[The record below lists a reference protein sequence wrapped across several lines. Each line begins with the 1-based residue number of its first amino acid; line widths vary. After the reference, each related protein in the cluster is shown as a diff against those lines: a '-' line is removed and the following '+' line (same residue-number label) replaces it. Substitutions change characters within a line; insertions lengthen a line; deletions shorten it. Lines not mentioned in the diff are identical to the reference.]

1 MRRGLKGRLSKE
13 ENSSEETEKYK
24 IRIPGGNEKKPR
36 GTPNK
41 QTKENIIESS
51 NSKKGVEKDDSVRTA
66 SFTME
71 QEIDIKNQ
79 NKSNDDQTPSSRRG
93 RRQINKTEEII
104 ETKVENNENSSN
116 KSKRTNKNNNN
127 DNEQNVEKI
136 ETVIETKTVV
146 QESDN
151 SPSNKYVR
159 KRKYQRGN
167 TPEIKNEEEETQSKH
182 SKKSNKL
189 PKEEKTEE
197 VIETVE
203 TKIEKVD
210 NANNSNRYVRKRK
223 YQRGNTPEIK
233 KEEEPVTPKEE
244 TSSRYSKK
252 SNKLPK
258 EEKTEIVIE
267 TKIEKVDNTP
277 GRMNRRKIEEET
289 KKEEPVTPKEE
300 TSSRYSKK
308 SNKLPKEEKTEE
320 VIETVETKIE
330 KVDNT
335 PGRLKRRKIEESD
348 TKKEEPVTPKEE
360 TQSKYSK
367 KSNKLPKEEK
377 TEQVIETVITK
388 IEKVEKNQEEKI
400 ENTPGKNSRR
410 SKKENII
417 NPSSEEKK
425 ETKKGITPENRY
437 DNSSKRDRTPP
448 NDRSDNSNLDD
459 SRTPTRLKEDIYK
472 KEIGF
477 EDETPNRSIRRQYN
491 KQTNKSEN
499 SPEKYLKVTPGRYNR
514 QTNDSKRVFDN
525 EGNKT
530 TSRIVGRMGKSPV
543 NTPKVEEKEEK
554 FKVPQKKTYQSTST
568 HIRLY
573 GGDFD
578 DIIRTIIHVELN
590 DCRTILTPDLL
601 EIYKN
606 IYFDNEDFKNEIF
619 FKVLKNCDDEVGN
632 FDKYKTPHTF
642 NMDMENLQV
651 LLDNIKTPGE
661 MLNKYIEKAA
671 QIDNNTSSYN
681 N

>member
-71 QEIDIKNQ
+71 QEIEIKNK
-79 NKSNDDQTPSSRRG
+79 NNDDQTPSSRRG

-116 KSKRTNKNNNN
+116 KSKRTNKNNDN
-127 DNEQNVEKI
+127 NEQNVEKI
-136 ETVIETKTVV
+136 ETVIETKTEV

-167 TPEIKNEEEETQSKH
+167 TPEIKNEEENKEETQ

-189 PKEEKTEE
+189 PKETKTEE
-197 VIETVE
+197 VIETIE
-203 TKIEKVD
+203 AKIEKVE
-210 NANNSNRYVRKRK
+210 NEPSNKYVRKRK

-233 KEEEPVTPKEE
+233 KEDEPVTPKEE
-244 TSSRYSKK
+244 TSSKYSKK
-252 SNKLPK
+252 SNKPK

-277 GRMNRRKIEEET
+277 GRMKRRKIEEET
-289 KKEEPVTPKEE
+289 KKDEPETPKEE
-300 TSSRYSKK
+300 TSSKYSKK
-308 SNKLPKEEKTEE
+308 SNRLPKETKTEE

-348 TKKEEPVTPKEE
+348 IKKEEPVTPKEE
-360 TQSKYSK
+360 TSSKYSK
-367 KSNKLPKEEK
+367 KSNKPPKEEK

-388 IEKVEKNQEEKI
+388 IEKVEKVPQEEKI
-400 ENTPGKNSRR
+400 VENTPGKNSRR
-410 SKKENII
+410 SKKENIT
-417 NPSSEEKK
+417 SSEEKK

-437 DNSSKRDRTPP
+437 ENSNKRDRTPP
-448 NDRSDNSNLDD
+448 NDRSGDSNLDD

-590 DCRTILTPDLL
+590 DCRTILTPELL

-619 FKVLKNCDDEVGN
+619 FKVLKNFDDEVGN

>member
-1 MRRGLKGRLSKE
+1 MRRGLKSRLSKDE
-13 ENSSEETEKYK
+13 TSSEETEKYK
-24 IRIPGGNEKKPR
+24 IHIPGGKEKKSR

-41 QTKENIIESS
+41 QTRENIIESS
-51 NSKKGVEKDDSVRTA
+51 SKKGVEKDDSVRTA

-116 KSKRTNKNNNN
+116 KSNRRTNKNNNN

-308 SNKLPKEEKTEE
+308 SNKLPKEEKTE
-320 VIETVETKIE
+320 
-330 KVDNT
+330 
-335 PGRLKRRKIEESD
+335 
-348 TKKEEPVTPKEE
+348 
-360 TQSKYSK
+360 
-367 KSNKLPKEEK
+367 
-377 TEQVIETVITK
+377 QVIETVITK

-410 SKKENII
+410 SKKENI

-554 FKVPQKKTYQSTST
+554 FKVPPQKKTYQSTST

-619 FKVLKNCDDEVGN
+619 FKVLKNCDDEVGV
-632 FDKYKTPHTF
+632 FDKYRTPHTF

-671 QIDNNTSSYN
+671 QIDNNTSSIN

>member
-1 MRRGLKGRLSKE
+1 M
-13 ENSSEETEKYK
+13 
-24 IRIPGGNEKKPR
+24 
-36 GTPNK
+36 
-41 QTKENIIESS
+41 
-51 NSKKGVEKDDSVRTA
+51 
-66 SFTME
+66 
-71 QEIDIKNQ
+71 
-79 NKSNDDQTPSSRRG
+79 
-93 RRQINKTEEII
+93 
-104 ETKVENNENSSN
+104 
-116 KSKRTNKNNNN
+116 
-127 DNEQNVEKI
+127 
-136 ETVIETKTVV
+136 
-146 QESDN
+146 
-151 SPSNKYVR
+151 
-159 KRKYQRGN
+159 
-167 TPEIKNEEEETQSKH
+167 
-182 SKKSNKL
+182 
-189 PKEEKTEE
+189 
-197 VIETVE
+197 
-203 TKIEKVD
+203 
-210 NANNSNRYVRKRK
+210 
-223 YQRGNTPEIK
+223 
-233 KEEEPVTPKEE
+233 
-244 TSSRYSKK
+244 
-252 SNKLPK
+252 
-258 EEKTEIVIE
+258 
-267 TKIEKVDNTP
+267 
-277 GRMNRRKIEEET
+277 
-289 KKEEPVTPKEE
+289 
-300 TSSRYSKK
+300 
-308 SNKLPKEEKTEE
+308 
-320 VIETVETKIE
+320 
-330 KVDNT
+330 
-335 PGRLKRRKIEESD
+335 KRRKIEESD

-360 TQSKYSK
+360 TSSKYSK

-410 SKKENII
+410 SKKENI

-554 FKVPQKKTYQSTST
+554 FKVPPQKKTYQSTST

-619 FKVLKNCDDEVGN
+619 FKVLKNCDDEVGV
-632 FDKYKTPHTF
+632 FDKYRTPHTF

-671 QIDNNTSSYN
+671 QIDNNTSSIN

>member
-71 QEIDIKNQ
+71 QEIEIKNK
-79 NKSNDDQTPSSRRG
+79 NNDDQTPSSRRG

-116 KSKRTNKNNNN
+116 KSKRTNKNNDN
-127 DNEQNVEKI
+127 NEQNVEKI

-167 TPEIKNEEEETQSKH
+167 TPEIKNEEENKEETQ

-189 PKEEKTEE
+189 PKETKTEE

-203 TKIEKVD
+203 TKIEKVE
-210 NANNSNRYVRKRK
+210 NQPNSNKYVRKRK

-233 KEEEPVTPKEE
+233 KEDEPVTPKEE
-244 TSSRYSKK
+244 TSSKYSKK

-277 GRMNRRKIEEET
+277 GRMKRRKIEEET
-289 KKEEPVTPKEE
+289 KKDEPETPKEE
-300 TSSRYSKK
+300 TSSKYSKK
-308 SNKLPKEEKTEE
+308 SNRLPKETKTEE

-348 TKKEEPVTPKEE
+348 IKKEEPVTPKEE
-360 TQSKYSK
+360 TSSKYSK
-367 KSNKLPKEEK
+367 KSNKPPKEEK

-388 IEKVEKNQEEKI
+388 IEKVEKVPQEEKI
-400 ENTPGKNSRR
+400 VENTPGKNSRR
-410 SKKENII
+410 SKKENIT
-417 NPSSEEKK
+417 SSEEKK

-437 DNSSKRDRTPP
+437 ENSNKRDRTPP
-448 NDRSDNSNLDD
+448 NDRSGDSNLDD

-554 FKVPQKKTYQSTST
+554 LKVPQKKTYQSTST

-590 DCRTILTPDLL
+590 DCRTILTPELL

-619 FKVLKNCDDEVGN
+619 FKVLKNFDDEVGN

>member
-71 QEIDIKNQ
+71 QEIEIKNK
-79 NKSNDDQTPSSRRG
+79 NNDDQTPSSRRG

-116 KSKRTNKNNNN
+116 KSKRTNKNNDN
-127 DNEQNVEKI
+127 NEQNVEKI

-167 TPEIKNEEEETQSKH
+167 TPEIKNEEENKEETQ

-189 PKEEKTEE
+189 PKETKTEE
-197 VIETVE
+197 VIETIE
-203 TKIEKVD
+203 TKIEKVE
-210 NANNSNRYVRKRK
+210 NEPSNKYVRKRK

-233 KEEEPVTPKEE
+233 KEDEPVTPKEE
-244 TSSRYSKK
+244 TSSKYSKK

-277 GRMNRRKIEEET
+277 GRMKRRKIEEET
-289 KKEEPVTPKEE
+289 KKDEPETPKEE
-300 TSSRYSKK
+300 TSSKYSKK
-308 SNKLPKEEKTEE
+308 SNRLPKETKTEE

-360 TQSKYSK
+360 TSSKYSK
-367 KSNKLPKEEK
+367 KSNKPPKEEK

-388 IEKVEKNQEEKI
+388 IEKVEKVPEKTQDEKI
-400 ENTPGKNSRR
+400 VENTPGKNSRR
-410 SKKENII
+410 SKKENIT
-417 NPSSEEKK
+417 SSEEKK

-437 DNSSKRDRTPP
+437 ENSNKRDRTPP
-448 NDRSDNSNLDD
+448 NDRSGDSNLDD

-554 FKVPQKKTYQSTST
+554 LKVPQKKTYQSTST

-590 DCRTILTPDLL
+590 DCRTILTPELL

-619 FKVLKNCDDEVGN
+619 FKVLKNFDDEVGN

>member
-71 QEIDIKNQ
+71 QEIEIKNK
-79 NKSNDDQTPSSRRG
+79 NNDDQTPSSRRG

-116 KSKRTNKNNNN
+116 KSKRTNKNNDN
-127 DNEQNVEKI
+127 NEQNVEKI

-167 TPEIKNEEEETQSKH
+167 TPEIKNEEENKEETQ

-189 PKEEKTEE
+189 PKETKTEE
-197 VIETVE
+197 VIETIE
-203 TKIEKVD
+203 TKIEKVE
-210 NANNSNRYVRKRK
+210 NEPSNKYVRKRK

-233 KEEEPVTPKEE
+233 KEDEPVTPKEE
-244 TSSRYSKK
+244 TSSKYSKK

-277 GRMNRRKIEEET
+277 GRMKRRKIEEET
-289 KKEEPVTPKEE
+289 KKDEPETPKEE
-300 TSSRYSKK
+300 TSSKYSKK
-308 SNKLPKEEKTEE
+308 SNRLPKETKTEE

-348 TKKEEPVTPKEE
+348 IKKEEPVTPKEE
-360 TQSKYSK
+360 TSSKYSK
-367 KSNKLPKEEK
+367 KSNKPPKEEK
-377 TEQVIETVITK
+377 TDQVIETVITK
-388 IEKVEKNQEEKI
+388 IEKVEKVPQEEKII

-410 SKKENII
+410 SKKENI

-425 ETKKGITPENRY
+425 DTKKGITPENRY
-437 DNSSKRDRTPP
+437 ENSNKRDRTPP
-448 NDRSDNSNLDD
+448 NDRSGDSNLDD

-554 FKVPQKKTYQSTST
+554 FKVPPQKKTYQSTST

-590 DCRTILTPDLL
+590 DCRTILTPELL

-619 FKVLKNCDDEVGN
+619 FKVLKNFDDEVGV

>member
-24 IRIPGGNEKKPR
+24 IRIPGGNEKKPK

-71 QEIDIKNQ
+71 QEIEIKNK
-79 NKSNDDQTPSSRRG
+79 NNDDQTPSSRRG

-116 KSKRTNKNNNN
+116 KSKRTNKNNDN
-127 DNEQNVEKI
+127 NEQNVEKI

-167 TPEIKNEEEETQSKH
+167 TPEIKNEEENKEETQ

-189 PKEEKTEE
+189 PKETKTEE
-197 VIETVE
+197 VIETIE
-203 TKIEKVD
+203 TKIEKVE
-210 NANNSNRYVRKRK
+210 NEPSNKYVRKRK

-233 KEEEPVTPKEE
+233 KEDEPVTPKEE
-244 TSSRYSKK
+244 TSSKYSKK

-277 GRMNRRKIEEET
+277 GRMKRRKIEEET
-289 KKEEPVTPKEE
+289 KKDEPETPKEE
-300 TSSRYSKK
+300 TSSKYSKK
-308 SNKLPKEEKTEE
+308 SNRLPKETKTEE

-360 TQSKYSK
+360 TSSKYSK
-367 KSNKLPKEEK
+367 KSNKPPKEEK

-388 IEKVEKNQEEKI
+388 IEKIEKVPQEEKI
-400 ENTPGKNSRR
+400 VENTPGKNSRR
-410 SKKENII
+410 SKKENIT
-417 NPSSEEKK
+417 SSEEKK

-437 DNSSKRDRTPP
+437 ENSNKRDRTPP
-448 NDRSDNSNLDD
+448 NDRSGDSNLDD

-554 FKVPQKKTYQSTST
+554 LKVPQKKTYQSTST

-590 DCRTILTPDLL
+590 DCRTILTPELL

-619 FKVLKNCDDEVGN
+619 FKVLKNFDDEVGN

>member
-1 MRRGLKGRLSKE
+1 MRRGLKTRLSKDE
-13 ENSSEETEKYK
+13 TSSEETEKYK
-24 IRIPGGNEKKPR
+24 IHIPGGKEKKSR

-41 QTKENIIESS
+41 QTRENIIESS
-51 NSKKGVEKDDSVRTA
+51 SKKGVEKDDSVRTA

-116 KSKRTNKNNNN
+116 KSNRRTNKNNNN

-146 QESDN
+146 QETDN

-244 TSSRYSKK
+244 TSS
-252 SNKLPK
+252 
-258 EEKTEIVIE
+258 
-267 TKIEKVDNTP
+267 
-277 GRMNRRKIEEET
+277 
-289 KKEEPVTPKEE
+289 
-300 TSSRYSKK
+300 
-308 SNKLPKEEKTEE
+308 
-320 VIETVETKIE
+320 
-330 KVDNT
+330 
-335 PGRLKRRKIEESD
+335 
-348 TKKEEPVTPKEE
+348 
-360 TQSKYSK
+360 KYSK

-410 SKKENII
+410 SKKENI

-554 FKVPQKKTYQSTST
+554 FKVPPQKKTYQSTST

-619 FKVLKNCDDEVGN
+619 FKVLKNCDDEVGV
-632 FDKYKTPHTF
+632 FDKYRTPHTF

-671 QIDNNTSSYN
+671 QIDNNTSSIN

>member
-71 QEIDIKNQ
+71 QEIEIKNK
-79 NKSNDDQTPSSRRG
+79 NNDDQTPSSRRG
-93 RRQINKTEEII
+93 RQINKTEEII

-116 KSKRTNKNNNN
+116 KSKRTNKNNDN
-127 DNEQNVEKI
+127 NEQNVEKI

-167 TPEIKNEEEETQSKH
+167 TPEIKNEEENKEETQ

-189 PKEEKTEE
+189 PKETKTEE
-197 VIETVE
+197 VIETIE
-203 TKIEKVD
+203 TKIEKVE
-210 NANNSNRYVRKRK
+210 NEPSNKYVRKRK

-233 KEEEPVTPKEE
+233 KEDEPVTPKEE
-244 TSSRYSKK
+244 TSSKYSKK

-277 GRMNRRKIEEET
+277 GRMKRRKIEEET
-289 KKEEPVTPKEE
+289 KKDEPETPKEE
-300 TSSRYSKK
+300 TSSKYSKK
-308 SNKLPKEEKTEE
+308 SNRLPKETKTEE

-360 TQSKYSK
+360 TSSKYSK
-367 KSNKLPKEEK
+367 KSNKPPKEEK

-388 IEKVEKNQEEKI
+388 IEKVEKVPQEEKI
-400 ENTPGKNSRR
+400 VENTPGKNSRR
-410 SKKENII
+410 SKKENI

-425 ETKKGITPENRY
+425 DTKKGITPENRY
-437 DNSSKRDRTPP
+437 ENSNKRDRTPP
-448 NDRSDNSNLDD
+448 NDRSGDSNLDD

-554 FKVPQKKTYQSTST
+554 LKVPQKKTYQSTST

-590 DCRTILTPDLL
+590 DCRTILTPELL

-606 IYFDNEDFKNEIF
+606 VYFDNEDFKNEIF
-619 FKVLKNCDDEVGN
+619 FKVLKNFDDEVGN

>member
-71 QEIDIKNQ
+71 QEIEIKNK
-79 NKSNDDQTPSSRRG
+79 NNDDQTPSSRRG

-116 KSKRTNKNNNN
+116 KSKRTNKNNDN
-127 DNEQNVEKI
+127 NEQNVEKI

-167 TPEIKNEEEETQSKH
+167 TPEIKNEEENKEETQ

-189 PKEEKTEE
+189 PKETKTEE

-203 TKIEKVD
+203 TKIEKVE
-210 NANNSNRYVRKRK
+210 NQPNSNKYVRKRK

-233 KEEEPVTPKEE
+233 KEDEPVTPKEE
-244 TSSRYSKK
+244 TSSKYSKK

-277 GRMNRRKIEEET
+277 GRMKRRKIEEET
-289 KKEEPVTPKEE
+289 KKDEPETPKEE
-300 TSSRYSKK
+300 TSSKYSKK
-308 SNKLPKEEKTEE
+308 SNRLPKETKTEE

-360 TQSKYSK
+360 TSSKYSK
-367 KSNKLPKEEK
+367 KSNKPPKEEK

-388 IEKVEKNQEEKI
+388 IEKVEKVPQEEKI
-400 ENTPGKNSRR
+400 VENTPGKNSRR
-410 SKKENII
+410 SKKENIT
-417 NPSSEEKK
+417 SSEEKK
-425 ETKKGITPENRY
+425 DTKKGITPENRY
-437 DNSSKRDRTPP
+437 ENSNKRDRTPP
-448 NDRSDNSNLDD
+448 NDRSGDSNLDD

-554 FKVPQKKTYQSTST
+554 LKVPQKKTYQSTST

-590 DCRTILTPDLL
+590 DCRTILTPELL

-619 FKVLKNCDDEVGN
+619 FKVLKNFDDEVGN

>member
-71 QEIDIKNQ
+71 QEIEIKNK
-79 NKSNDDQTPSSRRG
+79 NNDDQTPSSRRG

-116 KSKRTNKNNNN
+116 KSKRTNKNNDN
-127 DNEQNVEKI
+127 NEQNVEKI
-136 ETVIETKTVV
+136 ETVIETKTEV

-167 TPEIKNEEEETQSKH
+167 TPEIKNEEENKEETQ

-189 PKEEKTEE
+189 PKETKTEE
-197 VIETVE
+197 VIETIE
-203 TKIEKVD
+203 TKIEKVE
-210 NANNSNRYVRKRK
+210 NEPSNKYVRKRK

-233 KEEEPVTPKEE
+233 KEDEPVTPKEE
-244 TSSRYSKK
+244 TSSKYSKK
-252 SNKLPK
+252 SNKPK

-277 GRMNRRKIEEET
+277 GRMKRRKIEEET
-289 KKEEPVTPKEE
+289 KKDEPETPKEE
-300 TSSRYSKK
+300 TSSKYSKK
-308 SNKLPKEEKTEE
+308 SNRLPKETKTEE

-348 TKKEEPVTPKEE
+348 IKKEEPVTPKEE
-360 TQSKYSK
+360 TSSKYSK
-367 KSNKLPKEEK
+367 KSNKPPKEEK

-388 IEKVEKNQEEKI
+388 IEKVEKVPQEEKI
-400 ENTPGKNSRR
+400 VENTPGKNSRR
-410 SKKENII
+410 SKKENIT
-417 NPSSEEKK
+417 SSEEKK

-437 DNSSKRDRTPP
+437 ENSNKRDRTPP
-448 NDRSDNSNLDD
+448 NDRSGDSNLDD

-590 DCRTILTPDLL
+590 DCRTILTPELL

-606 IYFDNEDFKNEIF
+606 VYFDNEDFKNEIF
-619 FKVLKNCDDEVGN
+619 FKVLKNFDDEVGV